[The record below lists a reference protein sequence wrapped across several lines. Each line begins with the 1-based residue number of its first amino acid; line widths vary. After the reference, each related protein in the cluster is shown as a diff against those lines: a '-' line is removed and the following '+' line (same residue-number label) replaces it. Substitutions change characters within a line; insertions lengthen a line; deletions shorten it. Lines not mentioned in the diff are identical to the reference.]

1 MNYSATWAT
10 DSQVIASIF
19 REWGR
24 RMFNGWMPEVAGPLE
39 ELGQWMFFQEIFGF
53 LDNEILA
60 LGEQMLYRMSAF
72 VASIS
77 LVLMTLWILLQGFRI
92 VTGQSRESMM
102 TLIANSARGAFIVIA
117 ASTLT
122 IGGADIYEMLTDSMP
137 KAIHYM
143 VTGKDEA
150 PAKTI
155 DDGLT
160 QMQAAMAAIE
170 ALPLLDNPSIKEDKD
185 QALVL
190 TGLGVAG
197 PAVIGGALL
206 MMYKVALALFVGMA
220 PLFILSLM
228 FEQTKQLFGRWLY
241 YGIGTMFS
249 MAVLSFMVTVSMK
262 MVGAVA
268 GGFAIQYAAA
278 SGLSAAGIEAST
290 PGIST
295 MAMQQGGLG
304 MVLTVLLITIPPMA
318 ASFFQGALG
327 NFGAYSA
334 FGAVGRGADGSGQQA
349 GSRPGAQPSYGPSD
363 PSRIGQYEYND
374 AAKGRMPPA
383 ALGRDSVPS
392 NLNRKETEFRSHG
405 ISASGLDSSISGGV
419 SAGKQDSFGDRV
431 R

>member
-1 MNYSATWAT
+1 
-10 DSQVIASIF
+10 
-19 REWGR
+19 
-24 RMFNGWMPEVAGPLE
+24 MFNGWMPEIAGPLE
-39 ELGQWMFFQEIFGF
+39 ELGQWMFFQEIFDF

-72 VASIS
+72 VASIA
-77 LVLMTLWILLQGFRI
+77 LVLMTLWLLLQGFRI
-92 VTGQSRESMM
+92 VTGQSREPMM
-102 TLIANSARGAFIVIA
+102 ALIANSMRGTFVLIA
-117 ASTLT
+117 ASTMTL
-122 IGGADIYEMLTDSMP
+122 GGADIYEMLTDSMP

-155 DDGLT
+155 DAGLT
-160 QMQAAMAAIE
+160 KMQAAMAAIE

-327 NFGAYSA
+327 HFSGNTIFGTL
-334 FGAVGRGADGSGQQA
+334 GRPSSQQPGSSSGSQSGTYIPPPPAQAKEAQTRMLGGSLPPPGHSSGSQSSNQVRTDSNLMRQREYGA
-349 GSRPGAQPSYGPSD
+349 GSD
-363 PSRIGQYEYND
+363 
-374 AAKGRMPPA
+374 
-383 ALGRDSVPS
+383 RDTKS
-392 NLNRKETEFRSHG
+392 TG
-405 ISASGLDSSISGGV
+405 IKDSPEHI
-419 SAGKQDSFGDRV
+419 K
-431 R
+431 

>member
-1 MNYSATWAT
+1 
-10 DSQVIASIF
+10 
-19 REWGR
+19 
-24 RMFNGWMPEVAGPLE
+24 
-39 ELGQWMFFQEIFGF
+39 
-53 LDNEILA
+53 
-60 LGEQMLYRMSAF
+60 
-72 VASIS
+72 
-77 LVLMTLWILLQGFRI
+77 
-92 VTGQSRESMM
+92 
-102 TLIANSARGAFIVIA
+102 
-117 ASTLT
+117 
-122 IGGADIYEMLTDSMP
+122 
-137 KAIHYM
+137 
-143 VTGKDEA
+143 
-150 PAKTI
+150 
-155 DDGLT
+155 
-160 QMQAAMAAIE
+160 MQAAMAAIE

-268 GGFAIQYAAA
+268 GGFAIQYLAA
-278 SGLSAAGIEAST
+278 SGLGAAGIEAST

>member
-1 MNYSATWAT
+1 
-10 DSQVIASIF
+10 
-19 REWGR
+19 
-24 RMFNGWMPEVAGPLE
+24 MFNGWMPEIAGPLE
-39 ELGQWMFFQEIFGF
+39 ELGQWMFFQEIFDF

-72 VASIS
+72 VASIA

-102 TLIANSARGAFIVIA
+102 ALIANSARGAFIVIA

-155 DDGLT
+155 DQGLT

-268 GGFAIQYAAA
+268 GGFAVQYLAA

-304 MVLTVLLITIPPMA
+304 MVLTVLLITIPPLA

-349 GSRPGAQPSYGPSD
+349 GSRPGAGANSYPRPLERSKDETEMKTRSIPQLTNPGLSAPSD
-363 PSRIGQYEYND
+363 TIASRNQGGGQE
-374 AAKGRMPPA
+374 RQTQT
-383 ALGRDSVPS
+383 R
-392 NLNRKETEFRSHG
+392 TESKY
-405 ISASGLDSSISGGV
+405 LED
-419 SAGKQDSFGDRV
+419 K
-431 R
+431 